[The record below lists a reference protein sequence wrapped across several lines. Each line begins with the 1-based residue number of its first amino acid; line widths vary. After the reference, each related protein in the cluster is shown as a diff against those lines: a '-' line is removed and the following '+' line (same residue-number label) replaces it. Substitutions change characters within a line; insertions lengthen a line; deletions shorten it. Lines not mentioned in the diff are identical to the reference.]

1 MIALKRLNEVRQVAS
16 EERAAKLEQ
25 KGFTRIGGSAEPG
38 SRPVTEA
45 DLEKLGEQLLDRLK
59 GEAKANTK
67 KSAKSKEEPDGAGAG
82 ESDRGD
88 GEK

>member
-45 DLEKLGEQLLDRLK
+45 DLEKLGESLFDRM
-59 GEAKANTK
+59 KAEIKNSK
-67 KSAKSKEEPDGAGAG
+67 RGGKPKEESDGTGAG
-82 ESDRGD
+82 EPDRSD